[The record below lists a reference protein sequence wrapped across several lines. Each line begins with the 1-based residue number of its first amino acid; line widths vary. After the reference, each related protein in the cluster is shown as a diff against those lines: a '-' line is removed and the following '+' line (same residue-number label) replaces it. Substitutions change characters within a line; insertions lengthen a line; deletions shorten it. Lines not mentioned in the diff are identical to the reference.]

1 MSYCLTKIYKR
12 HMATK
17 SGQKGRYI
25 TKVGFY
31 DIYAK
36 DTYKKTK
43 LRGKNAQPQ
52 VESTVYNLYHGKKLS
67 ETNLKTKEL
76 AVEKAK
82 ELLGEKFREVYS
94 L

>member
-1 MSYCLTKIYKR
+1 
-12 HMATK
+12 MATK
-17 SGQKGRYI
+17 SGHKGRYI

-36 DTYKKTK
+36 DTHKKTK

-52 VESTVYNLYHGKKLS
+52 VESIVYNLYHGKKLS
-67 ETNLKTKEL
+67 EVNIKSKEL

-82 ELLGEKFREVYS
+82 ELLGEKYKSVYS